1 MAIEE
6 AAAITVTANSTST
19 VPRFNEPIVMVRTAS
34 GAPFGPAQDSVPT
47 LPESLSRY
55 QVEAQP
61 GALPLYE
68 PLRLSYRE
76 KLEKTDHRLDESPQ
90 RRALSRAALA
100 QIVTSAPRNPPA
112 ALLGIPPLM
121 RHGHIDILA

>member
-19 VPRFNEPIVMVRTAS
+19 VPRFNEPIVMVRTES

-55 QVEAQP
+55 QVEAHP
-61 GALPLYE
+61 GSLPLYE

-76 KLEKTDHRLDESPQ
+76 KLEKADHRLDESPQ
-90 RRALSRAALA
+90 RRSRSRAALA
-100 QIVTSAPRNPPA
+100 QIAASATQNPRSA
-112 ALLGIPPLM
+112 VVGIPPLM
-121 RHGHIDILA
+121 RHGHVDIVT

>member
-19 VPRFNEPIVMVRTAS
+19 VPRFNEPIVMVRTES

-55 QVEAQP
+55 QVEAQL
-61 GALPLYE
+61 GSLPLYE

-76 KLEKTDHRLDESPQ
+76 KIEKSGRRLDESPQ

-100 QIVTSAPRNPPA
+100 QIAASAPRNPPA
-112 ALLGIPPLM
+112 AMAGIPPLM
-121 RHGHIDILA
+121 RHGHVDIVA